1 SHASFFSVCS
11 YCAFAFRVL
20 LSFPTRRS
28 SDLCVFLFDV
38 FAAVSAFFTFPGP
51 GVDEG
56 PPFFA
61 AYLDVG
67 DVHYLFLVVVVCVV
81 GGSGSCFV
89 GLSCLAGRDRWQTDA
104 TRSTRPKLFAS
115 AALGAVSGRRPPEL
129 RSNPR

>member
-1 SHASFFSVCS
+1 PTSSCVP
-11 YCAFAFRVL
+11 
-20 LSFPTRRS
+20 LSLHDALPI
-28 SDLCVFLFDV
+28 C
-38 FAAVSAFFTFPGP
+38 P

-89 GLSCLAGRDRWQTDA
+89 GLSCLAGRIRWRTDA

-115 AALGAVSGRRPPEL
+115 AALVAISSRYPPEL

>member
-1 SHASFFSVCS
+1 
-11 YCAFAFRVL
+11 
-20 LSFPTRRS
+20 
-28 SDLCVFLFDV
+28 
-38 FAAVSAFFTFPGP
+38 SAFFAFPGP

-89 GLSCLAGRDRWQTDA
+89 DLSCLAGRDRWQTDA

-115 AALGAVSGRRPPEL
+115 AALVAISGDRKSTRLNSSHVSSSYAVFCLNKTTTSIIA
-129 RSNPR
+129 